1 MRYSLNVTDIVNK
14 LHSDLMEYI
23 TNSIDVGYS
32 EIDLDGLVMYI
43 IECAIEA
50 ANALKPGLVY
60 PELSLVEC
68 EQYGLYSEVIENIA
82 INIENDE
89 IIYADKQGN
98 ILDNFLYMLPC
109 EN

>member
-23 TNSIDVGYS
+23 INSIDVGYS
-32 EIDLDGLVMYI
+32 EIDLNGLVMYI

-60 PELSLVEC
+60 PELF
-68 EQYGLYSEVIENIA
+68 YSE
-82 INIENDE
+82 
-89 IIYADKQGN
+89 
-98 ILDNFLYMLPC
+98 LYL
-109 EN
+109 

>member
-50 ANALKPGLVY
+50 AE
-60 PELSLVEC
+60 PELTC
-68 EQYGLYSEVIENIA
+68 GQNH
-82 INIENDE
+82 INFIDE
-89 IIYADKQGN
+89 IAGKRLVGN
-98 ILDNFLYMLPC
+98 PINETVLPLKFNFAGLNCVGNRGTNFVFFQSRP
-109 EN
+109 